1 MKRTKLASFFVAALL
16 APLAPCADDMPPSSR
31 LLRLEKQIRQELARL
46 PFYGVFDLL
55 QYRVEGDAVVLARQV
70 TRPTLKDDAERLVRN
85 IEGVSEVINQIEVL
99 PLSPMD
105 DRIRL
110 AAFKAIYIHS
120 LLNRYALD
128 PMPPIRIVVRDGAI
142 ALEGEVLN
150 EAERDVAFLAAQSV
164 PGVFQVTNNL
174 RVAR

>member
-1 MKRTKLASFFVAALL
+1 MKRTKLASFFVAAVL
-16 APLAPCADDMPPSSR
+16 AAPAPCADEIPPSTASP
-31 LLRLEKQIRQELARL
+31 RLESQIRRELARL

-55 QYRVEGDAVVLARQV
+55 QYRVEGDAVVLAGQV